1 MLWKDSSSKK
11 IEIKVIFSES
21 KGASC
26 GKNCQ
31 SKQII
36 QRIMREFPELNKKV
50 RISYQYFN
58 SIKGLKNF
66 ENFKDLLPIIKID
79 KKLFSLGEVP
89 SIKKML
95 LYLLDMK
102 SLV

>member
-1 MLWKDSSSKK
+1 MLKKDTNNKK
-11 IEIKVIFSES
+11 IEIKVIFSEN
-21 KGASC
+21 KGANC

-31 SKQII
+31 SKQVI

-50 RISYQYFN
+50 RISYQCFN
-58 SIKGLKNF
+58 SIKLLKNF
-66 ENFKDLLPIIKID
+66 ENFNDLLPIIKID

-95 LYLLDMK
+95 LYLLDRK
-102 SLV
+102 PLV